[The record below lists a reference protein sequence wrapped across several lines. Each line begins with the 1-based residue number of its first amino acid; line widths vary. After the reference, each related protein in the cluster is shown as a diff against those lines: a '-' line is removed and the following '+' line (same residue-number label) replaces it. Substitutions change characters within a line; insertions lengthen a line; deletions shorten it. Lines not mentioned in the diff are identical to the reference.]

1 MPSVLISVTAPYWPI
16 LKFLKTCAKYAT
28 STVAN
33 ATPANLPS
41 GWLKRREAVII
52 HWPPERLFTG
62 RPISV
67 RRSSD

>member
-1 MPSVLISVTAPYWPI
+1 MPSVFSSATEPFWPM
-16 LKFLKTCAKYAT
+16 LKFLKTREKYAT
-28 STVAN
+28 SIVAN